1 MSFSPSALQTGCL
14 WSRSFPAFS
23 VPGSFEYD
31 QWLEKTRTA
40 LRDEYLL
47 QLDAAAKSALAD
59 GRETDAE
66 RFWQRYL
73 QEEPLCETVSV
84 SLMELYRA
92 RRDYNRAA
100 LVYRSLHK
108 AMSDWLGITPLKE
121 TSALYYSI
129 MEEWNARA
137 DPEDQRS
144 DDFLVGRQEQLQS
157 LFQLFPGPGSGQ
169 RRQSFVLLGEAG
181 VGKSHLLAHFLA
193 HGAVSD
199 AQIVTTSC
207 FKSKQEEYLY
217 PWQAVMLSIASYI
230 RKEDIPIPTAYR
242 QAVSALFPVF
252 GSGEGSVE
260 KKAHMLIDSV
270 MSFDSVLMILSLAAE
285 KRPLLLVLEDIQWMD
300 KISADLLDQLL
311 HKADSSR
318 ILFAA
323 TCRQPSGPVAT
334 PLLRGL
340 EEDGLCRCCHLSPF
354 TKDETMEFIQ
364 LYGAQSLPQA
374 DKERIY
380 QDTQGNAFLLTQLI
394 GSIMENGRPTV
405 LPRNMEEILSYRLSG
420 LTDEGLQVLNLVA
433 MFPDRAPYPVLER
446 VSSKPTLDLLYVC
459 QELCR
464 RSILTEVYDG
474 GALSLAFAQAE
485 FRELTYSRI
494 PALSRRI
501 LHLNIA
507 QALADLSPA
516 SVPDLD
522 ALTAYHYD
530 QGGDQF
536 HAMQYKVHRFKTYV
550 VFNYALLN
558 GMPREGEVLLNSTPQ
573 ALDQFHRMERELQ
586 ELQRLHPGDQAL
598 KKVEWDLY
606 YSVGCFCIY
615 RGLYQEGLDAIR
627 RILDDPAAP
636 VELLDLAHEQMTFY
650 GIQTYQTQVMREH
663 IQIALALTQGRDP
676 ARYAVNRRYN
686 GYLLVMENR
695 YEEGREELLRSLML
709 LRDGVTD
716 DVELRLQSAYAHDYI
731 GEACRKQGSY
741 EKAIGEYQMAI
752 QTIGTFPTS
761 TSKPTFYVNW
771 AQAALAQADYAA
783 ARQALAQADRATGY
797 LKEPS
802 GYFQTLFCVYS
813 ALFAFADGDAQDC
826 VSYLTQCQQLTDLL
840 IVPCDTGILYLVKGL
855 LRRLCDRMDQP
866 PAPLD
871 RYLDQSCESY
881 CAQSRSALKGKAGVF
896 ELELLHRLDLGSA
909 DPLPGLLQ
917 VTEN

>member
-1 MSFSPSALQTGCL
+1 MSFSP
-14 WSRSFPAFS
+14 
-23 VPGSFEYD
+23 
-31 QWLEKTRTA
+31 
-40 LRDEYLL
+40 
-47 QLDAAAKSALAD
+47 
-59 GRETDAE
+59 
-66 RFWQRYL
+66 
-73 QEEPLCETVSV
+73 
-84 SLMELYRA
+84 
-92 RRDYNRAA
+92 
-100 LVYRSLHK
+100 
-108 AMSDWLGITPLKE
+108 
-121 TSALYYSI
+121 

-157 LFQLFPGPGSGQ
+157 LFQLFPGPGSGR

-507 QALADLSPA
+507 QALTDLSPA

-636 VELLDLAHEQMTFY
+636 VELL
-650 GIQTYQTQVMREH
+650 
-663 IQIALALTQGRDP
+663 
-676 ARYAVNRRYN
+676 
-686 GYLLVMENR
+686 
-695 YEEGREELLRSLML
+695 RSLML

-716 DVELRLQSAYAHDYI
+716 DVELRLQSPYAHDYI
-731 GEACRKQGSY
+731 GEAYRKQGSY

-761 TSKPTFYVNW
+761 TSKPMFYVNW

-813 ALFAFADGDAQDC
+813 ALFAFADGDAQGC

-871 RYLDQSCESY
+871 RYQDQSCESY

>member
-1 MSFSPSALQTGCL
+1 
-14 WSRSFPAFS
+14 
-23 VPGSFEYD
+23 
-31 QWLEKTRTA
+31 
-40 LRDEYLL
+40 
-47 QLDAAAKSALAD
+47 
-59 GRETDAE
+59 
-66 RFWQRYL
+66 
-73 QEEPLCETVSV
+73 
-84 SLMELYRA
+84 
-92 RRDYNRAA
+92 
-100 LVYRSLHK
+100 
-108 AMSDWLGITPLKE
+108 
-121 TSALYYSI
+121 

-446 VSSKPTLDLLYVC
+446 VSSKPILDLLYVC

-474 GALSLAFAQAE
+474 GAL
-485 FRELTYSRI
+485 
-494 PALSRRI
+494 
-501 LHLNIA
+501 
-507 QALADLSPA
+507 
-516 SVPDLD
+516 
-522 ALTAYHYD
+522 
-530 QGGDQF
+530 
-536 HAMQYKVHRFKTYV
+536 
-550 VFNYALLN
+550 
-558 GMPREGEVLLNSTPQ
+558 
-573 ALDQFHRMERELQ
+573 
-586 ELQRLHPGDQAL
+586 
-598 KKVEWDLY
+598 
-606 YSVGCFCIY
+606 
-615 RGLYQEGLDAIR
+615 
-627 RILDDPAAP
+627 
-636 VELLDLAHEQMTFY
+636 
-650 GIQTYQTQVMREH
+650 
-663 IQIALALTQGRDP
+663 TQGRDP
-676 ARYAVNRRYN
+676 ARYAVNRRYQ
-686 GYLLVMENR
+686 GYLLVIENR

-731 GEACRKQGSY
+731 GEAYRKQGSY

-761 TSKPTFYVNW
+761 TSKPMFYVNW

-813 ALFAFADGDAQDC
+813 ALFAFADGDAQGC

>member
-1 MSFSPSALQTGCL
+1 M
-14 WSRSFPAFS
+14 
-23 VPGSFEYD
+23 
-31 QWLEKTRTA
+31 EKTRTA

-157 LFQLFPGPGSGQ
+157 LFQLFPGPGSGR

-558 GMPREGEVLLNSTPQ
+558 GMPREGEVLL
-573 ALDQFHRMERELQ
+573 
-586 ELQRLHPGDQAL
+586 
-598 KKVEWDLY
+598 
-606 YSVGCFCIY
+606 
-615 RGLYQEGLDAIR
+615 
-627 RILDDPAAP
+627 
-636 VELLDLAHEQMTFY
+636 
-650 GIQTYQTQVMREH
+650 
-663 IQIALALTQGRDP
+663 
-676 ARYAVNRRYN
+676 
-686 GYLLVMENR
+686 
-695 YEEGREELLRSLML
+695 RSLML

-731 GEACRKQGSY
+731 GEAYRKQGSY

-761 TSKPTFYVNW
+761 TSKPMFYVNW

-813 ALFAFADGDAQDC
+813 AL
-826 VSYLTQCQQLTDLL
+826 
-840 IVPCDTGILYLVKGL
+840 
-855 LRRLCDRMDQP
+855 
-866 PAPLD
+866 
-871 RYLDQSCESY
+871 
-881 CAQSRSALKGKAGVF
+881 KGKAGVF

>member
-1 MSFSPSALQTGCL
+1 MEKHLVRAWLLQHPRVECDGKPLNIRLKKAQALLFYLLVQKKATREEAAGLL
-14 WSRSFPAFS
+14 WGGEENSLARRRLEDYVGGFLPAFS

-31 QWLEKTRTA
+31 QWLEKTRTV

-47 QLDAAAKSALAD
+47 QLDAAAKAALAE

-73 QEEPLCETVSV
+73 QEAPLCETVSV

-129 MEEWNARA
+129 MEEWNA
-137 DPEDQRS
+137 
-144 DDFLVGRQEQLQS
+144 
-157 LFQLFPGPGSGQ
+157 
-169 RRQSFVLLGEAG
+169 
-181 VGKSHLLAHFLA
+181 
-193 HGAVSD
+193 
-199 AQIVTTSC
+199 
-207 FKSKQEEYLY
+207 
-217 PWQAVMLSIASYI
+217 
-230 RKEDIPIPTAYR
+230 
-242 QAVSALFPVF
+242 
-252 GSGEGSVE
+252 
-260 KKAHMLIDSV
+260 
-270 MSFDSVLMILSLAAE
+270 
-285 KRPLLLVLEDIQWMD
+285 
-300 KISADLLDQLL
+300 
-311 HKADSSR
+311 
-318 ILFAA
+318 
-323 TCRQPSGPVAT
+323 
-334 PLLRGL
+334 
-340 EEDGLCRCCHLSPF
+340 
-354 TKDETMEFIQ
+354 
-364 LYGAQSLPQA
+364 
-374 DKERIY
+374 
-380 QDTQGNAFLLTQLI
+380 
-394 GSIMENGRPTV
+394 
-405 LPRNMEEILSYRLSG
+405 
-420 LTDEGLQVLNLVA
+420 
-433 MFPDRAPYPVLER
+433 
-446 VSSKPTLDLLYVC
+446 
-459 QELCR
+459 
-464 RSILTEVYDG
+464 
-474 GALSLAFAQAE
+474 
-485 FRELTYSRI
+485 
-494 PALSRRI
+494 
-501 LHLNIA
+501 
-507 QALADLSPA
+507 QALTDLSPA

-558 GMPREGEVLLNSTPQ
+558 GMSREGEVLLNSTPQ

-598 KKVEWDLY
+598 KKVEWYLY

-676 ARYAVNRRYN
+676 ARYAVNRRYQ

-695 YEEGREELLRSLML
+695 YEKGREELLRSLML

-731 GEACRKQGSY
+731 GEAYRKQGSY

-761 TSKPTFYVNW
+761 TSKPMFYVNW

-813 ALFAFADGDAQDC
+813 ALFAFADGDAQGC

-855 LRRLCDRMDQP
+855 LRRLWTAWTSP
-866 PAPLD
+866 PPPWTAIWTSPARATAP
-871 RYLDQSCESY
+871 R
-881 CAQSRSALKGKAGVF
+881 AAA
-896 ELELLHRLDLGSA
+896 
-909 DPLPGLLQ
+909 P
-917 VTEN
+917 

>member
-1 MSFSPSALQTGCL
+1 
-14 WSRSFPAFS
+14 
-23 VPGSFEYD
+23 
-31 QWLEKTRTA
+31 
-40 LRDEYLL
+40 
-47 QLDAAAKSALAD
+47 
-59 GRETDAE
+59 
-66 RFWQRYL
+66 
-73 QEEPLCETVSV
+73 
-84 SLMELYRA
+84 
-92 RRDYNRAA
+92 
-100 LVYRSLHK
+100 
-108 AMSDWLGITPLKE
+108 
-121 TSALYYSI
+121 

-334 PLLRGL
+334 PLLWGL

-474 GALSLAFAQAE
+474 GAL
-485 FRELTYSRI
+485 
-494 PALSRRI
+494 
-501 LHLNIA
+501 
-507 QALADLSPA
+507 
-516 SVPDLD
+516 
-522 ALTAYHYD
+522 
-530 QGGDQF
+530 
-536 HAMQYKVHRFKTYV
+536 
-550 VFNYALLN
+550 
-558 GMPREGEVLLNSTPQ
+558 
-573 ALDQFHRMERELQ
+573 
-586 ELQRLHPGDQAL
+586 
-598 KKVEWDLY
+598 
-606 YSVGCFCIY
+606 
-615 RGLYQEGLDAIR
+615 
-627 RILDDPAAP
+627 
-636 VELLDLAHEQMTFY
+636 
-650 GIQTYQTQVMREH
+650 
-663 IQIALALTQGRDP
+663 TQGRDP

-731 GEACRKQGSY
+731 GEAYRKQGSY

-761 TSKPTFYVNW
+761 TSKPMFYVNW

-813 ALFAFADGDAQDC
+813 ALFAFADGDAQGC

>member
-1 MSFSPSALQTGCL
+1 MSFSP
-14 WSRSFPAFS
+14 
-23 VPGSFEYD
+23 
-31 QWLEKTRTA
+31 
-40 LRDEYLL
+40 
-47 QLDAAAKSALAD
+47 
-59 GRETDAE
+59 
-66 RFWQRYL
+66 
-73 QEEPLCETVSV
+73 
-84 SLMELYRA
+84 
-92 RRDYNRAA
+92 
-100 LVYRSLHK
+100 
-108 AMSDWLGITPLKE
+108 
-121 TSALYYSI
+121 

-157 LFQLFPGPGSGQ
+157 LFQLFPGPGSGR

-207 FKSKQEEYLY
+207 FKSKQEKYLY

-285 KRPLLLVLEDIQWMD
+285 KRPLL
-300 KISADLLDQLL
+300 
-311 HKADSSR
+311 
-318 ILFAA
+318 
-323 TCRQPSGPVAT
+323 
-334 PLLRGL
+334 RGL

-394 GSIMENGRPTV
+394 SSIMENGRPTV

-731 GEACRKQGSY
+731 GEAYRKQGSY

-761 TSKPTFYVNW
+761 TSKPMFYVNW

-802 GYFQTLFCVYS
+802 GYFQTPFCVYS
-813 ALFAFADGDAQDC
+813 ALFAFADGDAQGC

>member
-1 MSFSPSALQTGCL
+1 
-14 WSRSFPAFS
+14 
-23 VPGSFEYD
+23 
-31 QWLEKTRTA
+31 
-40 LRDEYLL
+40 
-47 QLDAAAKSALAD
+47 
-59 GRETDAE
+59 
-66 RFWQRYL
+66 
-73 QEEPLCETVSV
+73 
-84 SLMELYRA
+84 MELYRA

-157 LFQLFPGPGSGQ
+157 LFQLFPGPGSGR

-558 GMPREGEVLLNSTPQ
+558 GMPREGEVLL
-573 ALDQFHRMERELQ
+573 
-586 ELQRLHPGDQAL
+586 
-598 KKVEWDLY
+598 
-606 YSVGCFCIY
+606 
-615 RGLYQEGLDAIR
+615 
-627 RILDDPAAP
+627 
-636 VELLDLAHEQMTFY
+636 
-650 GIQTYQTQVMREH
+650 
-663 IQIALALTQGRDP
+663 
-676 ARYAVNRRYN
+676 
-686 GYLLVMENR
+686 
-695 YEEGREELLRSLML
+695 RSLML

-731 GEACRKQGSY
+731 GEAYRKQGSY

-761 TSKPTFYVNW
+761 TSKPMFYVNW

-813 ALFAFADGDAQDC
+813 AL
-826 VSYLTQCQQLTDLL
+826 
-840 IVPCDTGILYLVKGL
+840 
-855 LRRLCDRMDQP
+855 
-866 PAPLD
+866 
-871 RYLDQSCESY
+871 
-881 CAQSRSALKGKAGVF
+881 KGKAGVF

>member
-1 MSFSPSALQTGCL
+1 MELIRPVGRDSLTLNPDVTFRLDVDDFL
-14 WSRSFPAFS
+14 SRRRLEDYVGGFLPAFS

-157 LFQLFPGPGSGQ
+157 LFQLFPGPGSGR

-507 QALADLSPA
+507 QA
-516 SVPDLD
+516 
-522 ALTAYHYD
+522 
-530 QGGDQF
+530 
-536 HAMQYKVHRFKTYV
+536 
-550 VFNYALLN
+550 
-558 GMPREGEVLLNSTPQ
+558 
-573 ALDQFHRMERELQ
+573 
-586 ELQRLHPGDQAL
+586 
-598 KKVEWDLY
+598 
-606 YSVGCFCIY
+606 
-615 RGLYQEGLDAIR
+615 
-627 RILDDPAAP
+627 
-636 VELLDLAHEQMTFY
+636 
-650 GIQTYQTQVMREH
+650 
-663 IQIALALTQGRDP
+663 
-676 ARYAVNRRYN
+676 
-686 GYLLVMENR
+686 
-695 YEEGREELLRSLML
+695 
-709 LRDGVTD
+709 
-716 DVELRLQSAYAHDYI
+716 
-731 GEACRKQGSY
+731 
-741 EKAIGEYQMAI
+741 
-752 QTIGTFPTS
+752 
-761 TSKPTFYVNW
+761 
-771 AQAALAQADYAA
+771 QAALAQADYAA

-813 ALFAFADGDAQDC
+813 AL
-826 VSYLTQCQQLTDLL
+826 
-840 IVPCDTGILYLVKGL
+840 
-855 LRRLCDRMDQP
+855 
-866 PAPLD
+866 
-871 RYLDQSCESY
+871 
-881 CAQSRSALKGKAGVF
+881 KGKAGVF

>member
-1 MSFSPSALQTGCL
+1 
-14 WSRSFPAFS
+14 
-23 VPGSFEYD
+23 
-31 QWLEKTRTA
+31 
-40 LRDEYLL
+40 
-47 QLDAAAKSALAD
+47 
-59 GRETDAE
+59 
-66 RFWQRYL
+66 
-73 QEEPLCETVSV
+73 
-84 SLMELYRA
+84 
-92 RRDYNRAA
+92 
-100 LVYRSLHK
+100 
-108 AMSDWLGITPLKE
+108 
-121 TSALYYSI
+121 

-636 VELLDLAHEQMTFY
+636 VEL
-650 GIQTYQTQVMREH
+650 
-663 IQIALALTQGRDP
+663 
-676 ARYAVNRRYN
+676 
-686 GYLLVMENR
+686 
-695 YEEGREELLRSLML
+695 
-709 LRDGVTD
+709 
-716 DVELRLQSAYAHDYI
+716 RLQSAYAHDYI
-731 GEACRKQGSY
+731 GEAYRKQGSY

-761 TSKPTFYVNW
+761 TSKPMFYVNW

-813 ALFAFADGDAQDC
+813 ALFAFADGDAQGC

>member
-1 MSFSPSALQTGCL
+1 MSFSP
-14 WSRSFPAFS
+14 
-23 VPGSFEYD
+23 
-31 QWLEKTRTA
+31 
-40 LRDEYLL
+40 
-47 QLDAAAKSALAD
+47 
-59 GRETDAE
+59 
-66 RFWQRYL
+66 
-73 QEEPLCETVSV
+73 
-84 SLMELYRA
+84 
-92 RRDYNRAA
+92 
-100 LVYRSLHK
+100 
-108 AMSDWLGITPLKE
+108 
-121 TSALYYSI
+121 

-157 LFQLFPGPGSGQ
+157 LFQLFPGPGSGR

-558 GMPREGEVLLNSTPQ
+558 GMPREGE
-573 ALDQFHRMERELQ
+573 
-586 ELQRLHPGDQAL
+586 
-598 KKVEWDLY
+598 
-606 YSVGCFCIY
+606 
-615 RGLYQEGLDAIR
+615 
-627 RILDDPAAP
+627 
-636 VELLDLAHEQMTFY
+636 
-650 GIQTYQTQVMREH
+650 
-663 IQIALALTQGRDP
+663 
-676 ARYAVNRRYN
+676 
-686 GYLLVMENR
+686 
-695 YEEGREELLRSLML
+695 ELLRSLML

-731 GEACRKQGSY
+731 GEAYRKQGSY

-761 TSKPTFYVNW
+761 TSKPMFYVNW

-813 ALFAFADGDAQDC
+813 AL
-826 VSYLTQCQQLTDLL
+826 
-840 IVPCDTGILYLVKGL
+840 
-855 LRRLCDRMDQP
+855 
-866 PAPLD
+866 
-871 RYLDQSCESY
+871 
-881 CAQSRSALKGKAGVF
+881 KGKAGVF

>member
-1 MSFSPSALQTGCL
+1 MSFSP
-14 WSRSFPAFS
+14 
-23 VPGSFEYD
+23 
-31 QWLEKTRTA
+31 
-40 LRDEYLL
+40 
-47 QLDAAAKSALAD
+47 
-59 GRETDAE
+59 
-66 RFWQRYL
+66 
-73 QEEPLCETVSV
+73 
-84 SLMELYRA
+84 
-92 RRDYNRAA
+92 
-100 LVYRSLHK
+100 
-108 AMSDWLGITPLKE
+108 
-121 TSALYYSI
+121 

-137 DPEDQRS
+137 DPEDQRN

-157 LFQLFPGPGSGQ
+157 LFQLFPGPGSGR

-558 GMPREGEVLLNSTPQ
+558 GMPREGEVLL
-573 ALDQFHRMERELQ
+573 
-586 ELQRLHPGDQAL
+586 
-598 KKVEWDLY
+598 
-606 YSVGCFCIY
+606 
-615 RGLYQEGLDAIR
+615 
-627 RILDDPAAP
+627 
-636 VELLDLAHEQMTFY
+636 
-650 GIQTYQTQVMREH
+650 
-663 IQIALALTQGRDP
+663 
-676 ARYAVNRRYN
+676 
-686 GYLLVMENR
+686 
-695 YEEGREELLRSLML
+695 RSLML

-731 GEACRKQGSY
+731 GEAYRKQGSY

-761 TSKPTFYVNW
+761 TSKPMFYVNW

-813 ALFAFADGDAQDC
+813 AL
-826 VSYLTQCQQLTDLL
+826 
-840 IVPCDTGILYLVKGL
+840 
-855 LRRLCDRMDQP
+855 
-866 PAPLD
+866 
-871 RYLDQSCESY
+871 
-881 CAQSRSALKGKAGVF
+881 KGKAGVF

>member
-1 MSFSPSALQTGCL
+1 
-14 WSRSFPAFS
+14 
-23 VPGSFEYD
+23 
-31 QWLEKTRTA
+31 
-40 LRDEYLL
+40 
-47 QLDAAAKSALAD
+47 
-59 GRETDAE
+59 
-66 RFWQRYL
+66 
-73 QEEPLCETVSV
+73 
-84 SLMELYRA
+84 
-92 RRDYNRAA
+92 
-100 LVYRSLHK
+100 
-108 AMSDWLGITPLKE
+108 
-121 TSALYYSI
+121 

-157 LFQLFPGPGSGQ
+157 LFQLFPGPGSGR

-598 KKVEWDLY
+598 KKVEWYLY

-636 VELLDLAHEQMTFY
+636 VEL
-650 GIQTYQTQVMREH
+650 
-663 IQIALALTQGRDP
+663 
-676 ARYAVNRRYN
+676 
-686 GYLLVMENR
+686 
-695 YEEGREELLRSLML
+695 
-709 LRDGVTD
+709 
-716 DVELRLQSAYAHDYI
+716 RLQSAYAHDYI
-731 GEACRKQGSY
+731 GEAYRKQGSY

-752 QTIGTFPTS
+752 QTIGTFPTF
-761 TSKPTFYVNW
+761 TSKPMFYVNW

-813 ALFAFADGDAQDC
+813 ALFAFADGDAQGC

>member
-1 MSFSPSALQTGCL
+1 MSFSP
-14 WSRSFPAFS
+14 
-23 VPGSFEYD
+23 
-31 QWLEKTRTA
+31 
-40 LRDEYLL
+40 
-47 QLDAAAKSALAD
+47 
-59 GRETDAE
+59 
-66 RFWQRYL
+66 
-73 QEEPLCETVSV
+73 
-84 SLMELYRA
+84 
-92 RRDYNRAA
+92 
-100 LVYRSLHK
+100 
-108 AMSDWLGITPLKE
+108 
-121 TSALYYSI
+121 

-157 LFQLFPGPGSGQ
+157 LFQLFPGPGSGR

-334 PLLRGL
+334 PLLWGL

-474 GALSLAFAQAE
+474 GAL
-485 FRELTYSRI
+485 
-494 PALSRRI
+494 
-501 LHLNIA
+501 
-507 QALADLSPA
+507 
-516 SVPDLD
+516 
-522 ALTAYHYD
+522 
-530 QGGDQF
+530 
-536 HAMQYKVHRFKTYV
+536 
-550 VFNYALLN
+550 
-558 GMPREGEVLLNSTPQ
+558 
-573 ALDQFHRMERELQ
+573 
-586 ELQRLHPGDQAL
+586 
-598 KKVEWDLY
+598 
-606 YSVGCFCIY
+606 
-615 RGLYQEGLDAIR
+615 
-627 RILDDPAAP
+627 
-636 VELLDLAHEQMTFY
+636 
-650 GIQTYQTQVMREH
+650 
-663 IQIALALTQGRDP
+663 TQGRDP
-676 ARYAVNRRYN
+676 ARYAVNRRYQ

-731 GEACRKQGSY
+731 GEAYRKQGSY

-761 TSKPTFYVNW
+761 TSKPMFYVNW

-813 ALFAFADGDAQDC
+813 ALFAFADGDAQGC

-896 ELELLHRLDLGSA
+896 ELELLHQIVQIRTHSFS
-909 DPLPGLLQ
+909 
-917 VTEN
+917 

>member
-1 MSFSPSALQTGCL
+1 MG
-14 WSRSFPAFS
+14 
-23 VPGSFEYD
+23 
-31 QWLEKTRTA
+31 
-40 LRDEYLL
+40 
-47 QLDAAAKSALAD
+47 
-59 GRETDAE
+59 
-66 RFWQRYL
+66 
-73 QEEPLCETVSV
+73 
-84 SLMELYRA
+84 
-92 RRDYNRAA
+92 
-100 LVYRSLHK
+100 K
-108 AMSDWLGITPLKE
+108 A
-121 TSALYYSI
+121 
-129 MEEWNARA
+129 
-137 DPEDQRS
+137 
-144 DDFLVGRQEQLQS
+144 
-157 LFQLFPGPGSGQ
+157 
-169 RRQSFVLLGEAG
+169 
-181 VGKSHLLAHFLA
+181 HLLAHFLA

-507 QALADLSPA
+507 QA
-516 SVPDLD
+516 
-522 ALTAYHYD
+522 
-530 QGGDQF
+530 
-536 HAMQYKVHRFKTYV
+536 
-550 VFNYALLN
+550 
-558 GMPREGEVLLNSTPQ
+558 
-573 ALDQFHRMERELQ
+573 
-586 ELQRLHPGDQAL
+586 
-598 KKVEWDLY
+598 
-606 YSVGCFCIY
+606 
-615 RGLYQEGLDAIR
+615 
-627 RILDDPAAP
+627 
-636 VELLDLAHEQMTFY
+636 
-650 GIQTYQTQVMREH
+650 
-663 IQIALALTQGRDP
+663 
-676 ARYAVNRRYN
+676 
-686 GYLLVMENR
+686 
-695 YEEGREELLRSLML
+695 
-709 LRDGVTD
+709 
-716 DVELRLQSAYAHDYI
+716 
-731 GEACRKQGSY
+731 
-741 EKAIGEYQMAI
+741 
-752 QTIGTFPTS
+752 
-761 TSKPTFYVNW
+761 
-771 AQAALAQADYAA
+771 QAALAQADYAA

-813 ALFAFADGDAQDC
+813 ALFAFADGDAQGC

>member
-1 MSFSPSALQTGCL
+1 
-14 WSRSFPAFS
+14 
-23 VPGSFEYD
+23 
-31 QWLEKTRTA
+31 
-40 LRDEYLL
+40 
-47 QLDAAAKSALAD
+47 
-59 GRETDAE
+59 
-66 RFWQRYL
+66 
-73 QEEPLCETVSV
+73 
-84 SLMELYRA
+84 
-92 RRDYNRAA
+92 
-100 LVYRSLHK
+100 
-108 AMSDWLGITPLKE
+108 
-121 TSALYYSI
+121 

-446 VSSKPTLDLLYVC
+446 VSSKPILDLLYVC

-474 GALSLAFAQAE
+474 GAL
-485 FRELTYSRI
+485 
-494 PALSRRI
+494 
-501 LHLNIA
+501 
-507 QALADLSPA
+507 
-516 SVPDLD
+516 
-522 ALTAYHYD
+522 
-530 QGGDQF
+530 
-536 HAMQYKVHRFKTYV
+536 
-550 VFNYALLN
+550 
-558 GMPREGEVLLNSTPQ
+558 
-573 ALDQFHRMERELQ
+573 
-586 ELQRLHPGDQAL
+586 
-598 KKVEWDLY
+598 
-606 YSVGCFCIY
+606 
-615 RGLYQEGLDAIR
+615 
-627 RILDDPAAP
+627 
-636 VELLDLAHEQMTFY
+636 
-650 GIQTYQTQVMREH
+650 
-663 IQIALALTQGRDP
+663 TQGRDP
-676 ARYAVNRRYN
+676 ARYAVNRRYQ
-686 GYLLVMENR
+686 GYLLVIENR

-731 GEACRKQGSY
+731 GEAYRKQGSY

-752 QTIGTFPTS
+752 QTIWTFPTS
-761 TSKPTFYVNW
+761 TSKPMFYVNW

-813 ALFAFADGDAQDC
+813 ALFAFADGDAQGC

>member
-157 LFQLFPGPGSGQ
+157 LFQLFPGPGSGR

-380 QDTQGNAFLLTQLI
+380 QDTQGNAF
-394 GSIMENGRPTV
+394 
-405 LPRNMEEILSYRLSG
+405 
-420 LTDEGLQVLNLVA
+420 
-433 MFPDRAPYPVLER
+433 PYPAHWQHHGKRAAHRPAPEHGGDFVLSPVR
-446 VSSKPTLDLLYVC
+446 SH
-459 QELCR
+459 R
-464 RSILTEVYDG
+464 RGASGAEPG
-474 GALSLAFAQAE
+474 GHV
-485 FRELTYSRI
+485 
-494 PALSRRI
+494 PGPGPLSR
-501 LHLNIA
+501 A
-507 QALADLSPA
+507 GAGEQQAHSGPA
-516 SVPDLD
+516 V
-522 ALTAYHYD
+522 
-530 QGGDQF
+530 
-536 HAMQYKVHRFKTYV
+536 
-550 VFNYALLN
+550 
-558 GMPREGEVLLNSTPQ
+558 
-573 ALDQFHRMERELQ
+573 
-586 ELQRLHPGDQAL
+586 
-598 KKVEWDLY
+598 
-606 YSVGCFCIY
+606 C
-615 RGLYQEGLDAIR
+615 
-627 RILDDPAAP
+627 
-636 VELLDLAHEQMTFY
+636 
-650 GIQTYQTQVMREH
+650 
-663 IQIALALTQGRDP
+663 
-676 ARYAVNRRYN
+676 
-686 GYLLVMENR
+686 
-695 YEEGREELLRSLML
+695 
-709 LRDGVTD
+709 
-716 DVELRLQSAYAHDYI
+716 
-731 GEACRKQGSY
+731 
-741 EKAIGEYQMAI
+741 
-752 QTIGTFPTS
+752 
-761 TSKPTFYVNW
+761 
-771 AQAALAQADYAA
+771 
-783 ARQALAQADRATGY
+783 
-797 LKEPS
+797 
-802 GYFQTLFCVYS
+802 
-813 ALFAFADGDAQDC
+813 
-826 VSYLTQCQQLTDLL
+826 
-840 IVPCDTGILYLVKGL
+840 
-855 LRRLCDRMDQP
+855 
-866 PAPLD
+866 
-871 RYLDQSCESY
+871 
-881 CAQSRSALKGKAGVF
+881 
-896 ELELLHRLDLGSA
+896 
-909 DPLPGLLQ
+909 LPGA
-917 VTEN
+917 VPPVHPHRGV

>member
-1 MSFSPSALQTGCL
+1 
-14 WSRSFPAFS
+14 
-23 VPGSFEYD
+23 
-31 QWLEKTRTA
+31 
-40 LRDEYLL
+40 
-47 QLDAAAKSALAD
+47 
-59 GRETDAE
+59 
-66 RFWQRYL
+66 
-73 QEEPLCETVSV
+73 
-84 SLMELYRA
+84 
-92 RRDYNRAA
+92 
-100 LVYRSLHK
+100 
-108 AMSDWLGITPLKE
+108 MSDWLGITPLKE

-181 VGKSHLLAHFLA
+181 VGKFHLLAHFLA

-334 PLLRGL
+334 PLLWGL

-474 GALSLAFAQAE
+474 GAL
-485 FRELTYSRI
+485 
-494 PALSRRI
+494 
-501 LHLNIA
+501 
-507 QALADLSPA
+507 
-516 SVPDLD
+516 
-522 ALTAYHYD
+522 
-530 QGGDQF
+530 
-536 HAMQYKVHRFKTYV
+536 
-550 VFNYALLN
+550 
-558 GMPREGEVLLNSTPQ
+558 
-573 ALDQFHRMERELQ
+573 
-586 ELQRLHPGDQAL
+586 
-598 KKVEWDLY
+598 
-606 YSVGCFCIY
+606 
-615 RGLYQEGLDAIR
+615 
-627 RILDDPAAP
+627 
-636 VELLDLAHEQMTFY
+636 
-650 GIQTYQTQVMREH
+650 
-663 IQIALALTQGRDP
+663 TQGRDP
-676 ARYAVNRRYN
+676 ARYAVNRRYQ

-731 GEACRKQGSY
+731 GEAYRKQGSY

-761 TSKPTFYVNW
+761 TSKPMFYVNW

-813 ALFAFADGDAQDC
+813 ALFAFADGDAQGC

>member
-1 MSFSPSALQTGCL
+1 MELIRPVGRDSLTLNPDVTFRLDVDDFL
-14 WSRSFPAFS
+14 SRRRLEDYVGGFLPAFS

-157 LFQLFPGPGSGQ
+157 LFQLFPGPGSGR

-340 EEDGLCRCCHLSPF
+340 EEDGL
-354 TKDETMEFIQ
+354 
-364 LYGAQSLPQA
+364 
-374 DKERIY
+374 
-380 QDTQGNAFLLTQLI
+380 
-394 GSIMENGRPTV
+394 
-405 LPRNMEEILSYRLSG
+405 
-420 LTDEGLQVLNLVA
+420 
-433 MFPDRAPYPVLER
+433 
-446 VSSKPTLDLLYVC
+446 
-459 QELCR
+459 
-464 RSILTEVYDG
+464 
-474 GALSLAFAQAE
+474 
-485 FRELTYSRI
+485 
-494 PALSRRI
+494 
-501 LHLNIA
+501 
-507 QALADLSPA
+507 
-516 SVPDLD
+516 
-522 ALTAYHYD
+522 
-530 QGGDQF
+530 
-536 HAMQYKVHRFKTYV
+536 
-550 VFNYALLN
+550 
-558 GMPREGEVLLNSTPQ
+558 
-573 ALDQFHRMERELQ
+573 
-586 ELQRLHPGDQAL
+586 
-598 KKVEWDLY
+598 Y

-676 ARYAVNRRYN
+676 ARYAVNRRYQ

-695 YEEGREELLRSLML
+695 YEEGREVLLRSLML

-731 GEACRKQGSY
+731 GEAYRKQGSY

-761 TSKPTFYVNW
+761 TSKPMFYVNW

-813 ALFAFADGDAQDC
+813 AL
-826 VSYLTQCQQLTDLL
+826 
-840 IVPCDTGILYLVKGL
+840 
-855 LRRLCDRMDQP
+855 
-866 PAPLD
+866 
-871 RYLDQSCESY
+871 
-881 CAQSRSALKGKAGVF
+881 KGKAGVF

>member
-1 MSFSPSALQTGCL
+1 MELIRPVGRDSLTLNPDVTFRLDVDDFL
-14 WSRSFPAFS
+14 SRRRLEDYVGGFLPAFS

-157 LFQLFPGPGSGQ
+157 LFQLFPGPGSGR

-340 EEDGLCRCCHLSPF
+340 EEDGL
-354 TKDETMEFIQ
+354 
-364 LYGAQSLPQA
+364 
-374 DKERIY
+374 
-380 QDTQGNAFLLTQLI
+380 
-394 GSIMENGRPTV
+394 
-405 LPRNMEEILSYRLSG
+405 
-420 LTDEGLQVLNLVA
+420 
-433 MFPDRAPYPVLER
+433 
-446 VSSKPTLDLLYVC
+446 
-459 QELCR
+459 
-464 RSILTEVYDG
+464 
-474 GALSLAFAQAE
+474 
-485 FRELTYSRI
+485 
-494 PALSRRI
+494 
-501 LHLNIA
+501 
-507 QALADLSPA
+507 
-516 SVPDLD
+516 
-522 ALTAYHYD
+522 
-530 QGGDQF
+530 
-536 HAMQYKVHRFKTYV
+536 
-550 VFNYALLN
+550 
-558 GMPREGEVLLNSTPQ
+558 
-573 ALDQFHRMERELQ
+573 
-586 ELQRLHPGDQAL
+586 
-598 KKVEWDLY
+598 Y

-663 IQIALALTQGRDP
+663 IQIALALTQGRDS
-676 ARYAVNRRYN
+676 ARYAVNRRYQ

-731 GEACRKQGSY
+731 GEAYRKQGSY

-761 TSKPTFYVNW
+761 TSKPMFYVNW

-813 ALFAFADGDAQDC
+813 AL
-826 VSYLTQCQQLTDLL
+826 
-840 IVPCDTGILYLVKGL
+840 
-855 LRRLCDRMDQP
+855 
-866 PAPLD
+866 
-871 RYLDQSCESY
+871 
-881 CAQSRSALKGKAGVF
+881 KGKAGVF
-896 ELELLHRLDLGSA
+896 EPELLHRLDLGSA

>member
-1 MSFSPSALQTGCL
+1 
-14 WSRSFPAFS
+14 
-23 VPGSFEYD
+23 
-31 QWLEKTRTA
+31 
-40 LRDEYLL
+40 
-47 QLDAAAKSALAD
+47 
-59 GRETDAE
+59 
-66 RFWQRYL
+66 
-73 QEEPLCETVSV
+73 
-84 SLMELYRA
+84 
-92 RRDYNRAA
+92 
-100 LVYRSLHK
+100 
-108 AMSDWLGITPLKE
+108 
-121 TSALYYSI
+121 

-446 VSSKPTLDLLYVC
+446 VSSKPILDLLDVC

-474 GALSLAFAQAE
+474 GAL
-485 FRELTYSRI
+485 
-494 PALSRRI
+494 
-501 LHLNIA
+501 
-507 QALADLSPA
+507 
-516 SVPDLD
+516 
-522 ALTAYHYD
+522 
-530 QGGDQF
+530 
-536 HAMQYKVHRFKTYV
+536 
-550 VFNYALLN
+550 
-558 GMPREGEVLLNSTPQ
+558 
-573 ALDQFHRMERELQ
+573 
-586 ELQRLHPGDQAL
+586 
-598 KKVEWDLY
+598 
-606 YSVGCFCIY
+606 
-615 RGLYQEGLDAIR
+615 
-627 RILDDPAAP
+627 
-636 VELLDLAHEQMTFY
+636 
-650 GIQTYQTQVMREH
+650 
-663 IQIALALTQGRDP
+663 TQGRDP
-676 ARYAVNRRYN
+676 ARYAVNRRYQ
-686 GYLLVMENR
+686 GYLLVIENR

-731 GEACRKQGSY
+731 GEAYRKQGSY

-761 TSKPTFYVNW
+761 TSKPMFYVNW

-813 ALFAFADGDAQDC
+813 ALFAFADGDAQGC

>member
-1 MSFSPSALQTGCL
+1 
-14 WSRSFPAFS
+14 
-23 VPGSFEYD
+23 
-31 QWLEKTRTA
+31 
-40 LRDEYLL
+40 
-47 QLDAAAKSALAD
+47 
-59 GRETDAE
+59 
-66 RFWQRYL
+66 
-73 QEEPLCETVSV
+73 
-84 SLMELYRA
+84 
-92 RRDYNRAA
+92 
-100 LVYRSLHK
+100 
-108 AMSDWLGITPLKE
+108 
-121 TSALYYSI
+121 
-129 MEEWNARA
+129 
-137 DPEDQRS
+137 
-144 DDFLVGRQEQLQS
+144 
-157 LFQLFPGPGSGQ
+157 
-169 RRQSFVLLGEAG
+169 
-181 VGKSHLLAHFLA
+181 
-193 HGAVSD
+193 
-199 AQIVTTSC
+199 
-207 FKSKQEEYLY
+207 
-217 PWQAVMLSIASYI
+217 
-230 RKEDIPIPTAYR
+230 
-242 QAVSALFPVF
+242 
-252 GSGEGSVE
+252 
-260 KKAHMLIDSV
+260 
-270 MSFDSVLMILSLAAE
+270 
-285 KRPLLLVLEDIQWMD
+285 MD

-536 HAMQYKVHRFKTYV
+536 HAMQYKVHR
-550 VFNYALLN
+550 
-558 GMPREGEVLLNSTPQ
+558 
-573 ALDQFHRMERELQ
+573 
-586 ELQRLHPGDQAL
+586 
-598 KKVEWDLY
+598 
-606 YSVGCFCIY
+606 
-615 RGLYQEGLDAIR
+615 
-627 RILDDPAAP
+627 
-636 VELLDLAHEQMTFY
+636 
-650 GIQTYQTQVMREH
+650 
-663 IQIALALTQGRDP
+663 
-676 ARYAVNRRYN
+676 
-686 GYLLVMENR
+686 
-695 YEEGREELLRSLML
+695 
-709 LRDGVTD
+709 
-716 DVELRLQSAYAHDYI
+716 
-731 GEACRKQGSY
+731 
-741 EKAIGEYQMAI
+741 
-752 QTIGTFPTS
+752 
-761 TSKPTFYVNW
+761 
-771 AQAALAQADYAA
+771 
-783 ARQALAQADRATGY
+783 
-797 LKEPS
+797 
-802 GYFQTLFCVYS
+802 
-813 ALFAFADGDAQDC
+813 
-826 VSYLTQCQQLTDLL
+826 
-840 IVPCDTGILYLVKGL
+840 YLVKGL

>member
-1 MSFSPSALQTGCL
+1 MSFSP
-14 WSRSFPAFS
+14 
-23 VPGSFEYD
+23 
-31 QWLEKTRTA
+31 
-40 LRDEYLL
+40 
-47 QLDAAAKSALAD
+47 
-59 GRETDAE
+59 
-66 RFWQRYL
+66 
-73 QEEPLCETVSV
+73 
-84 SLMELYRA
+84 
-92 RRDYNRAA
+92 
-100 LVYRSLHK
+100 
-108 AMSDWLGITPLKE
+108 
-121 TSALYYSI
+121 

-157 LFQLFPGPGSGQ
+157 LFQLFPGPGSGR

-394 GSIMENGRPTV
+394 SSIMENGRPTV

-474 GALSLAFAQAE
+474 GAL
-485 FRELTYSRI
+485 
-494 PALSRRI
+494 
-501 LHLNIA
+501 
-507 QALADLSPA
+507 
-516 SVPDLD
+516 
-522 ALTAYHYD
+522 
-530 QGGDQF
+530 
-536 HAMQYKVHRFKTYV
+536 
-550 VFNYALLN
+550 
-558 GMPREGEVLLNSTPQ
+558 
-573 ALDQFHRMERELQ
+573 
-586 ELQRLHPGDQAL
+586 
-598 KKVEWDLY
+598 
-606 YSVGCFCIY
+606 
-615 RGLYQEGLDAIR
+615 
-627 RILDDPAAP
+627 
-636 VELLDLAHEQMTFY
+636 
-650 GIQTYQTQVMREH
+650 
-663 IQIALALTQGRDP
+663 TQGRDP
-676 ARYAVNRRYN
+676 ARYAVNRRYQ

-731 GEACRKQGSY
+731 GEAYRKQGSY

-761 TSKPTFYVNW
+761 TSKPMFYVNW

>member
-1 MSFSPSALQTGCL
+1 MELIRPVGRDSLTLNPDVTFRLDVDDFL
-14 WSRSFPAFS
+14 SRRRLEDYVGGFLPAFS

-157 LFQLFPGPGSGQ
+157 LFQLFPGPGSGR

-340 EEDGLCRCCHLSPF
+340 EEDGL
-354 TKDETMEFIQ
+354 
-364 LYGAQSLPQA
+364 
-374 DKERIY
+374 
-380 QDTQGNAFLLTQLI
+380 
-394 GSIMENGRPTV
+394 
-405 LPRNMEEILSYRLSG
+405 
-420 LTDEGLQVLNLVA
+420 
-433 MFPDRAPYPVLER
+433 
-446 VSSKPTLDLLYVC
+446 
-459 QELCR
+459 
-464 RSILTEVYDG
+464 
-474 GALSLAFAQAE
+474 
-485 FRELTYSRI
+485 
-494 PALSRRI
+494 
-501 LHLNIA
+501 
-507 QALADLSPA
+507 
-516 SVPDLD
+516 
-522 ALTAYHYD
+522 
-530 QGGDQF
+530 
-536 HAMQYKVHRFKTYV
+536 
-550 VFNYALLN
+550 
-558 GMPREGEVLLNSTPQ
+558 
-573 ALDQFHRMERELQ
+573 
-586 ELQRLHPGDQAL
+586 
-598 KKVEWDLY
+598 Y

-663 IQIALALTQGRDP
+663 IQIALALTQGRDS
-676 ARYAVNRRYN
+676 ARYAVNRRYQ

-731 GEACRKQGSY
+731 GEAYRKQGSY

-761 TSKPTFYVNW
+761 TSKPMFYVNW

-813 ALFAFADGDAQDC
+813 AL
-826 VSYLTQCQQLTDLL
+826 
-840 IVPCDTGILYLVKGL
+840 
-855 LRRLCDRMDQP
+855 
-866 PAPLD
+866 
-871 RYLDQSCESY
+871 
-881 CAQSRSALKGKAGVF
+881 KGKAGVF

>member
-1 MSFSPSALQTGCL
+1 
-14 WSRSFPAFS
+14 
-23 VPGSFEYD
+23 
-31 QWLEKTRTA
+31 
-40 LRDEYLL
+40 
-47 QLDAAAKSALAD
+47 
-59 GRETDAE
+59 
-66 RFWQRYL
+66 
-73 QEEPLCETVSV
+73 
-84 SLMELYRA
+84 
-92 RRDYNRAA
+92 
-100 LVYRSLHK
+100 
-108 AMSDWLGITPLKE
+108 
-121 TSALYYSI
+121 

-157 LFQLFPGPGSGQ
+157 LFQLFPGPGSGR

-474 GALSLAFAQAE
+474 GAL
-485 FRELTYSRI
+485 
-494 PALSRRI
+494 
-501 LHLNIA
+501 
-507 QALADLSPA
+507 
-516 SVPDLD
+516 
-522 ALTAYHYD
+522 
-530 QGGDQF
+530 
-536 HAMQYKVHRFKTYV
+536 
-550 VFNYALLN
+550 
-558 GMPREGEVLLNSTPQ
+558 
-573 ALDQFHRMERELQ
+573 
-586 ELQRLHPGDQAL
+586 
-598 KKVEWDLY
+598 
-606 YSVGCFCIY
+606 
-615 RGLYQEGLDAIR
+615 
-627 RILDDPAAP
+627 
-636 VELLDLAHEQMTFY
+636 
-650 GIQTYQTQVMREH
+650 
-663 IQIALALTQGRDP
+663 TQGRDP

-695 YEEGREELLRSLML
+695 YEEGREELLHSLML

-731 GEACRKQGSY
+731 GEAYRKQGSY

-761 TSKPTFYVNW
+761 TSKPMFYVNW

-813 ALFAFADGDAQDC
+813 ALFAFADGDAQGC

>member
-1 MSFSPSALQTGCL
+1 M
-14 WSRSFPAFS
+14 
-23 VPGSFEYD
+23 
-31 QWLEKTRTA
+31 
-40 LRDEYLL
+40 
-47 QLDAAAKSALAD
+47 
-59 GRETDAE
+59 
-66 RFWQRYL
+66 
-73 QEEPLCETVSV
+73 
-84 SLMELYRA
+84 
-92 RRDYNRAA
+92 
-100 LVYRSLHK
+100 
-108 AMSDWLGITPLKE
+108 
-121 TSALYYSI
+121 
-129 MEEWNARA
+129 
-137 DPEDQRS
+137 
-144 DDFLVGRQEQLQS
+144 
-157 LFQLFPGPGSGQ
+157 
-169 RRQSFVLLGEAG
+169 
-181 VGKSHLLAHFLA
+181 
-193 HGAVSD
+193 
-199 AQIVTTSC
+199 
-207 FKSKQEEYLY
+207 
-217 PWQAVMLSIASYI
+217 
-230 RKEDIPIPTAYR
+230 
-242 QAVSALFPVF
+242 F

-474 GALSLAFAQAE
+474 GALS
-485 FRELTYSRI
+485 
-494 PALSRRI
+494 
-501 LHLNIA
+501 
-507 QALADLSPA
+507 PA

-536 HAMQYKVHRFKTYV
+536 HAMQYKVHR
-550 VFNYALLN
+550 
-558 GMPREGEVLLNSTPQ
+558 
-573 ALDQFHRMERELQ
+573 
-586 ELQRLHPGDQAL
+586 
-598 KKVEWDLY
+598 
-606 YSVGCFCIY
+606 
-615 RGLYQEGLDAIR
+615 
-627 RILDDPAAP
+627 
-636 VELLDLAHEQMTFY
+636 
-650 GIQTYQTQVMREH
+650 
-663 IQIALALTQGRDP
+663 
-676 ARYAVNRRYN
+676 
-686 GYLLVMENR
+686 
-695 YEEGREELLRSLML
+695 
-709 LRDGVTD
+709 
-716 DVELRLQSAYAHDYI
+716 
-731 GEACRKQGSY
+731 
-741 EKAIGEYQMAI
+741 
-752 QTIGTFPTS
+752 
-761 TSKPTFYVNW
+761 
-771 AQAALAQADYAA
+771 
-783 ARQALAQADRATGY
+783 
-797 LKEPS
+797 
-802 GYFQTLFCVYS
+802 
-813 ALFAFADGDAQDC
+813 
-826 VSYLTQCQQLTDLL
+826 
-840 IVPCDTGILYLVKGL
+840 YLVKGL

>member
-1 MSFSPSALQTGCL
+1 MSFSP
-14 WSRSFPAFS
+14 
-23 VPGSFEYD
+23 
-31 QWLEKTRTA
+31 
-40 LRDEYLL
+40 
-47 QLDAAAKSALAD
+47 
-59 GRETDAE
+59 
-66 RFWQRYL
+66 
-73 QEEPLCETVSV
+73 
-84 SLMELYRA
+84 
-92 RRDYNRAA
+92 
-100 LVYRSLHK
+100 
-108 AMSDWLGITPLKE
+108 
-121 TSALYYSI
+121 

-446 VSSKPTLDLLYVC
+446 VSSKPILDLLYVC

-474 GALSLAFAQAE
+474 GAL
-485 FRELTYSRI
+485 
-494 PALSRRI
+494 
-501 LHLNIA
+501 
-507 QALADLSPA
+507 
-516 SVPDLD
+516 
-522 ALTAYHYD
+522 
-530 QGGDQF
+530 
-536 HAMQYKVHRFKTYV
+536 
-550 VFNYALLN
+550 
-558 GMPREGEVLLNSTPQ
+558 
-573 ALDQFHRMERELQ
+573 
-586 ELQRLHPGDQAL
+586 
-598 KKVEWDLY
+598 
-606 YSVGCFCIY
+606 
-615 RGLYQEGLDAIR
+615 
-627 RILDDPAAP
+627 
-636 VELLDLAHEQMTFY
+636 
-650 GIQTYQTQVMREH
+650 
-663 IQIALALTQGRDP
+663 TQGRDP
-676 ARYAVNRRYN
+676 ARYAVNRRYQ
-686 GYLLVMENR
+686 GYLLVIENR

-731 GEACRKQGSY
+731 GEAYRKQGSY

-752 QTIGTFPTS
+752 QTIWTFPTS
-761 TSKPTFYVNW
+761 TSKPMFYVNW

-813 ALFAFADGDAQDC
+813 ALFAFADGDAQGC

>member
-1 MSFSPSALQTGCL
+1 
-14 WSRSFPAFS
+14 
-23 VPGSFEYD
+23 
-31 QWLEKTRTA
+31 
-40 LRDEYLL
+40 
-47 QLDAAAKSALAD
+47 
-59 GRETDAE
+59 
-66 RFWQRYL
+66 
-73 QEEPLCETVSV
+73 
-84 SLMELYRA
+84 
-92 RRDYNRAA
+92 
-100 LVYRSLHK
+100 
-108 AMSDWLGITPLKE
+108 
-121 TSALYYSI
+121 

-157 LFQLFPGPGSGQ
+157 LFQLFPGPGSGR

-364 LYGAQSLPQA
+364 FYGAQSLPQA

-394 GSIMENGRPTV
+394 SSIMENGRPTV

-636 VELLDLAHEQMTFY
+636 
-650 GIQTYQTQVMREH
+650 
-663 IQIALALTQGRDP
+663 
-676 ARYAVNRRYN
+676 
-686 GYLLVMENR
+686 
-695 YEEGREELLRSLML
+695 EELLRSLML

-731 GEACRKQGSY
+731 GEAYRKQGSY

-761 TSKPTFYVNW
+761 TSKPMFYVNW
-771 AQAALAQADYAA
+771 AQ
-783 ARQALAQADRATGY
+783 
-797 LKEPS
+797 
-802 GYFQTLFCVYS
+802 
-813 ALFAFADGDAQDC
+813 
-826 VSYLTQCQQLTDLL
+826 
-840 IVPCDTGILYLVKGL
+840 
-855 LRRLCDRMDQP
+855 
-866 PAPLD
+866 APLD